1 MPKQDR
7 VISILFGDP
16 KRSKRKKRMTPT
28 PKSEELR
35 IEKTVFDL
43 DSKADVDLVKVVPDW
58 QGISTV
64 AEFNT
69 RLGADHTKI
78 LAVLNKGLREYEA
91 EQLATNSEIPWK
103 VQNEEGELA
112 DFSGT
117 PISEE
122 KSKQLDQSVLVI
134 ARMSFGYAKEM
145 IPGDVDKNREA
156 KKEAKKKAL
165 EFLLSAPAAIES
177 LKG

>member
-1 MPKQDR
+1 
-7 VISILFGDP
+7 
-16 KRSKRKKRMTPT
+16 MTPT
-28 PKSEELR
+28 TPAQELR

-43 DSKADVDLVKVVPDW
+43 TSKADVDLVKVVPDW
-58 QGISTV
+58 QGISSV

-69 RLGADHTKI
+69 RLGNDHHKI
-78 LAVLNKGLREYEA
+78 LSLLSKALYIYES
-91 EQLATNSEIPWK
+91 EQLATNPEVPWK
-103 VQNEEGELA
+103 MKNDEGELVE
-112 DFSGT
+112 FSGT

>member
-1 MPKQDR
+1 
-7 VISILFGDP
+7 
-16 KRSKRKKRMTPT
+16 MTPT

-91 EQLATNSEIPWK
+91 EQLATQYRNSLESPRMRK
-103 VQNEEGELA
+103 ESL
-112 DFSGT
+112 
-117 PISEE
+117 PISREPQFPR
-122 KSKQLDQSVLVI
+122 KSPSNWTKCFSHCQNVFWLCKGNDSGLRQRSM
-134 ARMSFGYAKEM
+134 RKTAKRKRK
-145 IPGDVDKNREA
+145 PR
-156 KKEAKKKAL
+156 KKAL
-165 EFLLSAPAAIES
+165 EFF
-177 LKG
+177 

>member
-1 MPKQDR
+1 
-7 VISILFGDP
+7 
-16 KRSKRKKRMTPT
+16 MTPET
-28 PKSEELR
+28 KPEELR

-43 DSKADVDLVKVVPDW
+43 DSKSDVDLVKVVPDW
-58 QGISTV
+58 KGISTV
-64 AEFNT
+64 AEFNE
-69 RLGADHTKI
+69 RLGSDHKKV
-78 LAVLNKGLREYEA
+78 LEVLNKGLREYES
-91 EQLATNSEIPWK
+91 EQLASNTEIAWQK
-103 VQNEEGELA
+103 KTDDGELVE
-112 DFSGT
+112 FSGT

-145 IPGDVDKNREA
+145 IPGDVEKNRDA